1 MNEIHLPAALY
12 EEMVRH
18 VAAHLPEEAC
28 GLVGGLVEGPVA
40 RAVVFYPIENILH
53 SAVAYEMDPLPQ
65 IRAMLDI
72 EAAELELVAI
82 CHSHPSGPARPSAT
96 DLAQAYYP
104 DSAYLILTPAAADRP
119 AVRGFMLGDGET
131 REIEVAV
138 VF

>member
-12 EEMVRH
+12 EEMIRH

-28 GLVGGLVEGPVA
+28 GLVGGLVDGPVA

-72 EAAELELVAI
+72 EAAGLELVAI
-82 CHSHPSGPARPSAT
+82 YHSHPSGPARPSST
-96 DLAQAYYP
+96 DVEQAYYP
-104 DSAYLILTPAAADRP
+104 DSAYLIISLADRQRP
-119 AVRGFMLGDGET
+119 TVRGFMLGNGKA
-131 REIEVAV
+131 REIDVGLV
-138 VF
+138 S